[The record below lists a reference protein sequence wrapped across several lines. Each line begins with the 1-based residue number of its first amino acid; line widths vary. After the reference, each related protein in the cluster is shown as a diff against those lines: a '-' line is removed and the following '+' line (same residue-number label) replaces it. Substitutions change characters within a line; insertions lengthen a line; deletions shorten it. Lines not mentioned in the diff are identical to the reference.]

1 MIFADGFEKA
11 FLGVGTQFNKKVA
24 VYSSKEVILNLM
36 ADSDMTFDEAVE
48 YFYYNVVGSYVGE
61 ETPIFL
67 EEMSHKEARSRAER
81 GEE

>member
-48 YFYYNVVGSYVGE
+48 YFYYNIVGSYVGE
-61 ETPIFL
+61 ETPVFL
-67 EEMSHKEARSRAER
+67 EEMSHKEAERRAER

>member
-1 MIFADGFEKA
+1 MIFADGFKKA

-48 YFYYNVVGSYVGE
+48 YFYFNIVGSYVGE
-61 ETPIFL
+61 ETPVFL
-67 EEMSHKEARSRAER
+67 EEMSHKEAERRAER